1 MFYLLFLLLI
11 TGSYS
16 IKEDLLRDKLFLN
29 YTKYNLPVLDSS
41 ESITLRYGLEI
52 NDLVYFD
59 QKSENIELSMTNV
72 MSWKDNY
79 LTWNITDRSPKY
91 ITTYLYNIWQPDFEL
106 YNAAAKPNVFEKNPV
121 VKLYHDGTIEY
132 IRHVSYSF
140 SCKLD
145 LTGFPYDTQNCKML
159 FGSWKYPK
167 HILDLVP
174 FINNTFKN
182 FTINPSFSHNEW
194 KIDGVSLEHKDNEY
208 KCCPGE
214 KWPNTEYSVVLRRN
228 PQKYNILIIMSICI
242 TLSAISINTIKL
254 YIYTR
259 TYLLVFIPLTLIW
272 LQIHISSKIPVIK
285 EETRLER
292 IVMTCFLTTI
302 ISTFQSG
309 ILYSVITNYNP
320 ILSRYFDTVPKEK
333 MYTGTQFRKNKII
346 MDYGT
351 HKQNLD
357 YTKLYERASF
367 FDLYFRWCLA
377 IVFVGVTTSLLV
389 V

>member
-29 YTKYNLPVLDSS
+29 YTKQNRPVLDSS

-72 MSWKDNY
+72 LSWKDSY
-79 LTWNITDRSPKY
+79 LIWNLTARSPKY

-106 YNAAAKPNVFEKNPV
+106 YNAAAKPNVFEKTPV
-121 VKLYHDGTIEY
+121 VKIYHDGTVEY
-132 IRHVSYSF
+132 IRHISYSF

-145 LTGFPYDTQNCKML
+145 LTRFPYDTQKCKML

-167 HILDLVP
+167 NILDLVP

-182 FTINPSFSHNEW
+182 FTISPSFSHNEW
-194 KIDGVSLEHKDNEY
+194 KIDHVSLVHKDNEY

-228 PQKYNILIIMSICI
+228 PHKYNILIIMSICI
-242 TLSAISINTIKL
+242 TLSALSINTIKM
-254 YIYTR
+254 YKYTR
-259 TYLLVFIPLTLIW
+259 TYILVFIPLTLIW

-292 IVMTCFLTTI
+292 IVITCFLSTI

-309 ILYSVITNYNP
+309 ILYSFITNYYP

-333 MYTGTQFRKNKII
+333 MYIGTHFRKNKII

-357 YTKLYERASF
+357 YIRLYEVAST
-367 FDLYFRWCLA
+367 FDLYFRWFLA
-377 IVFVGVTTSLLV
+377 IVFMSVITSLLV

>member
-1 MFYLLFLLLI
+1 MFYLFFLLLI

-29 YTKYNLPVLDSS
+29 YTKQVRPVLDSS
-41 ESITLRYGLEI
+41 ESITLEYGLEI

-72 MSWKDNY
+72 LSWKDNY
-79 LTWNITDRSPKY
+79 LTWNLTDSSPQY
-91 ITTYLYNIWQPDFEL
+91 ITTYLDNIWQPDFEL

-182 FTINPSFSHNEW
+182 FTISPSFSHNEW
-194 KIDGVSLEHKDNEY
+194 KIDSISLVHKDNEY

-242 TLSAISINTIKL
+242 TLSALSINTIKM
-254 YIYTR
+254 YKYTR
-259 TYLLVFIPLTLIW
+259 TYILVFIPLTLIW

-285 EETRLER
+285 EETQLER
-292 IVMTCFLTTI
+292 IVITCFLTTI

-309 ILYSVITNYNP
+309 ILYSFITNYYP
-320 ILSRYFDTVPKEK
+320 TLSRYFDTVPKEK
-333 MYTGTQFRKNKII
+333 MYIGTHFRKNKII
-346 MDYGT
+346 MEYDS

-357 YTKLYERASF
+357 YIRLYEVAST
-367 FDLYFRWCLA
+367 FDLYFRWFLA
-377 IVFVGVTTSLLV
+377 IVFMGVITSLLV

>member
-1 MFYLLFLLLI
+1 M
-11 TGSYS
+11 
-16 IKEDLLRDKLFLN
+16 KEDLLREKLFLN
-29 YTKYNLPVLDSS
+29 YTKQNRPVLDSS
-41 ESITLRYGLEI
+41 GSITLRYGLEI

-72 MSWKDNY
+72 LSWKDSY
-79 LTWNITDRSPKY
+79 LTWKLTDRSPKY
-91 ITTYLYNIWQPDFEL
+91 ITTYLNTIWQPDFEL
-106 YNAAAKPNVFEKNPV
+106 YNAASKPKVFGNNPV
-121 VKLYHDGTIEY
+121 VKLYHDGTVEY
-132 IRHVSYSF
+132 IRHISYSF

-145 LTGFPYDTQNCKML
+145 LTGFPYDTQTCKML

-167 HILDLVP
+167 NILDLVP
-174 FINNTFKN
+174 FSNDTFQN
-182 FTINPSFSHNEW
+182 FTVNPEFSHNEW
-194 KIDGVSLEHKDNEY
+194 KIDSVSLEHKDYEY

-242 TLSAISINTIKL
+242 TLSALSINTIKM
-254 YIYTR
+254 YKYTR
-259 TYLLVFIPLTLIW
+259 TYILVFIPLTLIW

-309 ILYSVITNYNP
+309 ILYCFITNYYES
-320 ILSRYFDTVPKEK
+320 LTHYFVSLPDDKVDA
-333 MYTGTQFRKNKII
+333 GSQFIKNSVIRG
-346 MDYGT
+346 YGS
-351 HKQNLD
+351 HRQNLD
-357 YTKLYERASF
+357 YISLYEATAM

-377 IVFVGVTTSLLV
+377 TVFVGVITYLLLL
-389 V
+389 